1 MRFKTVLN
9 HGSELLESWM
19 NLAVMIMG
27 MIMIVSRMMMMCECV
42 QVEVSAWMNQFQP
55 SGPQSVIGPPLG
67 TLPYTLTPL
76 VMNFC
81 RGRTTHPL

>member
-1 MRFKTVLN
+1 ML
-9 HGSELLESWM
+9 M
-19 NLAVMIMG
+19 VMI
-27 MIMIVSRMMMMCECV
+27 VTRMMMMCECV